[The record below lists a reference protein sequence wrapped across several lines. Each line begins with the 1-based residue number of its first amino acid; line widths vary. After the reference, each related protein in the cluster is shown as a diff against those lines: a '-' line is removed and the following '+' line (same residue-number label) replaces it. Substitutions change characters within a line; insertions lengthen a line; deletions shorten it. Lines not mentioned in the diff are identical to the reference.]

1 MRYKKAAHAAEQ
13 QKKKTGKGA
22 VTAPFSKDDVLTIRI
37 DDIGRDGEGIGRA
50 PGGYTL
56 FVKDAVIGD
65 TARVMIMKAGK
76 SYGYAKLLSVEEPS
90 PFRTQ
95 PRCPIARQCGGCQIQ
110 ALSYERQLAFKTG
123 KVRGDLIRIGG
134 FSEEFVD
141 GILRPAAGMEDPWRY
156 RGKAQVPVGM
166 RKDAYVYGFFAG
178 RTHDI
183 IQMGDCLISPP
194 ENKAILDAVIAYMEA
209 AGVRPYDETTGEG
222 LIRHVLIRTGF
233 RTGEIMVCVIAN
245 AEELPEEE
253 ELVSRL
259 LAVSGKLQP
268 GSDGLR
274 RGIASIVLNTNRERT
289 NVILGRKCRTLCGSP
304 VIRDTLLRPDGSAVT
319 FEISPLSFFQVNPI
333 QTEKLYGQVLSFA
346 GLTGTESVWD
356 LYCGVGTISLFL
368 AAGAG
373 KVFGVEVIPEAI
385 EDAKRN
391 AAINGLT
398 NVTFETGRAEDVLPA
413 RAAQLRREAAE
424 AAGRDAASAQETTEM
439 TGTAQITDAVDVVV
453 VDPPRKGLD
462 RTCIDTILQV
472 GPKKVVYV
480 SCDPATLA
488 RDLKIF
494 AEGGY
499 ELRAAQP
506 VDMFPHT
513 VHVETVCCLYHQKK
527 DFISVSYAP
536 KNADYLEQHK
546 NQLIK

>member
-1 MRYKKAAHAAEQ
+1 M
-13 QKKKTGKGA
+13 
-22 VTAPFSKDDVLTIRI
+22 
-37 DDIGRDGEGIGRA
+37 
-50 PGGYTL
+50 
-56 FVKDAVIGD
+56 
-65 TARVMIMKAGK
+65 
-76 SYGYAKLLSVEEPS
+76 
-90 PFRTQ
+90 
-95 PRCPIARQCGGCQIQ
+95 
-110 ALSYERQLAFKTG
+110 
-123 KVRGDLIRIGG
+123 
-134 FSEEFVD
+134 
-141 GILRPAAGMEDPWRY
+141 
-156 RGKAQVPVGM
+156 
-166 RKDAYVYGFFAG
+166 
-178 RTHDI
+178 
-183 IQMGDCLISPP
+183 
-194 ENKAILDAVIAYMEA
+194 
-209 AGVRPYDETTGEG
+209 
-222 LIRHVLIRTGF
+222 
-233 RTGEIMVCVIAN
+233 
-245 AEELPEEE
+245 
-253 ELVSRL
+253 
-259 LAVSGKLQP
+259 
-268 GSDGLR
+268 
-274 RGIASIVLNTNRERT
+274 
-289 NVILGRKCRTLCGSP
+289 
-304 VIRDTLLRPDGSAVT
+304 
-319 FEISPLSFFQVNPI
+319 NPI
-333 QTEKLYGQVLSFA
+333 QTAKLYGQVLSFA

-439 TGTAQITDAVDVVV
+439 TGTAQITGAVDVVV

-513 VHVETVCCLYHQKK
+513 VHIETVCLLSKLSEAKNH
-527 DFISVSYAP
+527 ISVKVDMDEMDLTAAESKATYQEIQEWVQEKYGFHVSHLNIAKTKRKCGIIERQNYNLP
-536 KNADYLEQHK
+536 KSDESRSPETLKEKEEAIIEAFKAFQM
-546 NQLIK
+546 IKP

>member
-1 MRYKKAAHAAEQ
+1 MKQTKAAQAAKQ
-13 QKKKTGKGA
+13 PKKKTGKGA

-65 TARVMIMKAGK
+65 TVRVRIMKAGK
-76 SYGYAKLLSVEEPS
+76 SYGYAKLLSVEDPS
-90 PFRTQ
+90 PFRAE

-110 ALSYERQLAFKTG
+110 ALSYEQQLAFKSG

-134 FSEEFVD
+134 FSEDFVD
-141 GILRPAAGMEDPWRY
+141 GILRPVTGMEDPWRY
-156 RGKAQVPVGM
+156 RGKAQVPVGVRRGSGM
-166 RKDAYVYGFFAG
+166 EQRAGQPAAYVYGFFAG

-183 IQMGDCLISPP
+183 IPMGDCLISPP
-194 ENKAILDAVIAYMEA
+194 ENKGILDAVISYMEENE
-209 AGVRPYDETTGEG
+209 VRPYDETTGEG

-245 AEELPEEE
+245 AEKLPEEE
-253 ELVSRL
+253 ELVQKL
-259 LAVSGKLQP
+259 LAVSGELP
-268 GSDGLR
+268 IPERDGEVR
-274 RGIASIVLNTNRERT
+274 RHIASIVLNTNRERT
-289 NVILGRKCRTLCGSP
+289 NVILGLKCRTLWGSP
-304 VIRDTLLRPDGSAVT
+304 VIRDALLRPDGSAVT

-333 QTEKLYGQVLSFA
+333 QTEKLYGQVLTFA

-368 AAGAG
+368 ASGAG

-413 RAAQLRREAAE
+413 CVARMRREAV
-424 AAGRDAASAQETTEM
+424 DA
-439 TGTAQITDAVDVVV
+439 VV

-472 GPKKVVYV
+472 GPKRVVYV

-499 ELRAAQP
+499 MPAAVQP
-506 VDMFPHT
+506 FDLFPHT
-513 VHVETVCCLYHQKK
+513 VHVESCVLLKCE
-527 DFISVSYAP
+527 SS
-536 KNADYLEQHK
+536 
-546 NQLIK
+546 